1 MPRNQKL
8 SGFLRALAH
17 LLEEEAA
24 RNVEFAARLD
34 VLLTPVLRSPQ
45 SRNSRPD
52 GQPHFA
58 GVPDVLSAL
67 VEKGEEE
74 FRFWLRSF
82 DLATLKAIIKSN
94 GFDVARS
101 SRKWTDPDKFINL
114 IVEQASAR
122 LRRGSGFLPPPTG
135 TNKENDLAERKNM
148 DITKKV
154 IVHSFEAYDIHFD
167 RYNTSPRKATL
178 EAISR
183 IRTARVIAGT
193 DEEIDA
199 SRLDGDEMYRSNIS
213 NADVRSL
220 TRRDTHP
227 LPDSHEAIAR
237 GCKCTIA
244 KKANG
249 SPILD
254 QNGNQLYVIE
264 KGCPI
269 HG

>member
-1 MPRNQKL
+1 MPHNQKL
-8 SGFLRALAH
+8 TGLLRDLAH

-34 VLLTPVLRSPQ
+34 VLLTPALRSPH
-45 SRNSRPD
+45 SRNSRAR
-52 GQPHFA
+52 GQPHSA

-67 VEKGEEE
+67 EEKGEEE
-74 FRFWLRSF
+74 FRFWLRPF
-82 DLATLKAIIKSN
+82 DVATLKAIIKSN

-101 SRKWTDPDKFINL
+101 SQKWTDPDKFINL
-114 IVEQASAR
+114 IVGQASAR

-135 TNKENDLAERKNM
+135 TNNENDLADRKNM
-148 DITKKV
+148 NITKKV
-154 IVHSFEAYDIHFD
+154 IVHSFEAYDIQSD
-167 RYNTSPRKATL
+167 RYKTSPRKATL

-199 SRLDGDEMYRSNIS
+199 SRLDGDEMYRPNIS
-213 NADVRSL
+213 NTDVRSP
-220 TRRDTHP
+220 TRRDMHP
-227 LPDSHEAIAR
+227 LPESHEAIAR

-249 SPILD
+249 IPMLD
-254 QNGNQLYVIE
+254 QDGNQVYVIE

-269 HG
+269 HS